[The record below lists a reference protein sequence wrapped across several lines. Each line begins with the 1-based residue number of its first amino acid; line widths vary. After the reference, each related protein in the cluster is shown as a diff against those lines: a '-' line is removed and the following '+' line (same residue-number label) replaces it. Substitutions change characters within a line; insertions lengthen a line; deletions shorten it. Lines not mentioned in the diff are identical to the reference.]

1 MSILSI
7 RLERGQAIGK
17 AQGEAS
23 ILTDLIIKKIE
34 QGIMPKQ
41 ISEILEID
49 LATVEKIYN
58 IAKEYGPN
66 YNVAKISEIY
76 RKSISI

>member
-1 MSILSI
+1 M
-7 RLERGQAIGK
+7 EK
-17 AQGEAS
+17 
-23 ILTDLIIKKIE
+23 
-34 QGIMPKQ
+34 GITPKQ

-76 RKSISI
+76 RKTE